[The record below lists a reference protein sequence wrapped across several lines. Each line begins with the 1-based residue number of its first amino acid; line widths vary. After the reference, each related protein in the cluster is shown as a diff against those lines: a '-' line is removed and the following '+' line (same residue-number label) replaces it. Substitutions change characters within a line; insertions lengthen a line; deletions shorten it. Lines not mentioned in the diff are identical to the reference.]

1 MLIPLNDFR
10 LPNMSPKQGLTYMEF
25 LQTTKVVRMLYGID
39 SAKKYFT
46 DNLHLWYNEDN
57 A

>member
-1 MLIPLNDFR
+1 MT
-10 LPNMSPKQGLTYMEF
+10 PKQGLTYMEF
-25 LQTTKVVRMLYGID
+25 LQTTKVLRMLYGID

-46 DNLHLWYNEDN
+46 DNLYLWYNEDN